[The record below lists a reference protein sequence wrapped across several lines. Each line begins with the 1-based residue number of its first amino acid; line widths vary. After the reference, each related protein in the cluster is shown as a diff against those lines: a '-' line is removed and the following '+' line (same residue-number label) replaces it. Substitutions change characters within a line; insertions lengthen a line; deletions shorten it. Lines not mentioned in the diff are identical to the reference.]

1 MVYDAERGEKV
12 NTGLAGLLVGGE
24 RGVQEVCDWVMVQP
38 YVSRKLRVRAGR
50 RVRAE
55 KGLVSER
62 KVAM

>member
-24 RGVQEVCDWVMVQP
+24 RGVQEVCDRVMVQP
-38 YVSRKLRVRAGR
+38 YVSRKLRVGR